1 MRTLFLCLLVLAVA
15 CRRPS
20 SQLRATLTPTDSAKL
35 LTSTKLASYNELP
48 DYSRHLMAGNQ
59 LIAMGYEPDWSL
71 IVNPSHNQ
79 LRFRFSATDSV
90 VSQVPERL
98 VDPDG
103 SFRYN
108 AKIGDDQLRVLFA
121 LDSCIDKRSGK
132 RLDYRV
138 EISFRSKTYSGCG
151 ISLQKLALL
160 QDNWVLT
167 MLGDKPIKA
176 TETRNEVPR
185 LEISLT
191 EGRVTGTTGC
201 NRLSGPVRAD
211 TRRIRFGALV
221 TTRMACL
228 GEGSQ
233 LESAFVKALDA
244 PLTYQVGDSKLIF
257 FRNDE
262 PVMTFKKVD

>member
-1 MRTLFLCLLVLAVA
+1 MRIFFFCLLVLTVA

-35 LTSTKLASYNELP
+35 LKSTKLASYKELP
-48 DYSRHLMAGNQ
+48 DYSHHLMAGNQ
-59 LIAMGYEPDWSL
+59 LVAMGYDPDWAL
-71 IVNPSHNQ
+71 TVNPSRNQ
-79 LRFRFSATDSV
+79 IQFRFSAADSV

-108 AKIGDDQLRVLFA
+108 ATVGDDQLRILFA

-132 RLDYRV
+132 RMDYRV

-151 ISLQKLALL
+151 VSLQRLALL

-167 MLGDKPIKA
+167 ALGDTPVKA
-176 TETRNEVPR
+176 AGSRNELPR
-185 LEISLT
+185 LELSLT

-211 TRRIRFGALV
+211 TRRIRFGPIV
-221 TTRMACL
+221 TTRMACV
-228 GEGSQ
+228 GDGGQ

-244 PLTYQVGDSKLIF
+244 PLTYQVGDNKLIF
-257 FRNDE
+257 FRGDE
-262 PVMTFKKVD
+262 SVMTFKKVD